1 LLATG
6 CMSVVRDPARP
17 SPAPVTRPAPPVSGT
32 TQASGIYVMSGAFS
46 PRSFRPGG
54 KREFT
59 VSKLSPPPD
68 VVESFRSALTAVLV
82 FR

>member
-1 LLATG
+1 
-6 CMSVVRDPARP
+6 
-17 SPAPVTRPAPPVSGT
+17 VSGT